1 MPLKQDPQELDLA
14 EEVVQRQDGVDD
26 FVRRSVLELALQ
38 HNTGEELSRVA
49 SGSGCGTVVE
59 HMPQNRKDHS
69 SNPTGSSGLL
79 ISLFAG

>member
-14 EEVVQRQDGVDD
+14 EEVVQRQDGVDN

-38 HNTGEELSRVA
+38 HNTGEELSR
-49 SGSGCGTVVE
+49 SCGTVVK
-59 HMPQNRKDHS
+59 HMPHNRKDHS
-69 SNPTGSSGLL
+69 SKPPGSSGLL

>member
-1 MPLKQDPQELDLA
+1 MPLKQDPQKLDLA
-14 EEVVQRQDGVDD
+14 EEVVQRQDGVDN

-49 SGSGCGTVVE
+49 TGSSCGTVVK
-59 HMPQNRKDHS
+59 HMPHNRKDHS

-79 ISLFAG
+79 IYLFAG